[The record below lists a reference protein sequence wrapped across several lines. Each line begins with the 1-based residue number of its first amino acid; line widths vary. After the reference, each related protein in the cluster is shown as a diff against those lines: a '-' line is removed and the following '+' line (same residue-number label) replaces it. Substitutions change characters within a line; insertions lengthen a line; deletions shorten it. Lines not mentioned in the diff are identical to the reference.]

1 MDEVVHFMTSPAALL
16 AVEITELADHMLAR
30 EVDSLTASGS
40 GILEKSRPVRT
51 EEQGGQ
57 SSLEADLWRSG
68 RSRKARGGT
77 REFRG
82 GEHMV
87 RRKHVVVVADNN
99 ILSCIFFVKNFKLQ
113 QAMLKEKHPLKVTFL
128 FGCFFISVELSTE

>member
-16 AVEITELADHMLAR
+16 AVEITELADHTLAR

-87 RRKHVVVVADNN
+87 RTKTC
-99 ILSCIFFVKNFKLQ
+99 SCWFR
-113 QAMLKEKHPLKVTFL
+113 
-128 FGCFFISVELSTE
+128 

>member
-68 RSRKARGGT
+68 RSRKARGVLGSS
-77 REFRG
+77 G
-82 GEHMV
+82 
-87 RRKHVVVVADNN
+87 
-99 ILSCIFFVKNFKLQ
+99 
-113 QAMLKEKHPLKVTFL
+113 
-128 FGCFFISVELSTE
+128 VESTWYDENM

>member
-57 SSLEADLWRSG
+57 SSVEADLWRSG

-99 ILSCIFFVKNFKLQ
+99 ILSCIFFV
-113 QAMLKEKHPLKVTFL
+113 
-128 FGCFFISVELSTE
+128 

>member
-51 EEQGGQ
+51 EEPGGQ

-68 RSRKARGGT
+68 RSRKARGVLGSSGVRAHGT
-77 REFRG
+77 T
-82 GEHMV
+82 
-87 RRKHVVVVADNN
+87 KTC
-99 ILSCIFFVKNFKLQ
+99 SC
-113 QAMLKEKHPLKVTFL
+113 
-128 FGCFFISVELSTE
+128 CCR